1 MNLDFKLLF
10 EAVQESILSL
20 ADIAPIKLILSG
32 ILLVTTGAQG
42 AALSA
47 FVALVFIDLLTKWI
61 ALTYLFLVNT
71 GRDPQTISLPMCIYN
86 IPAAFDAGYIASSVM
101 KHRFCGK
108 IIIYG
113 LLTIMAANVD
123 NMVSAAGES
132 KMMLHM
138 IWVYLAATE
147 AMSILENLRNA
158 GVEQAG
164 DLLQFAR
171 DRMKFLFDRFKTK

>member
-1 MNLDFKLLF
+1 MDFKSLF

-61 ALTYLFLVNT
+61 SLTYDYLISI
-71 GRDPQTISLPMCIYN
+71 GRDPKTISLLSCLFG
-86 IPAAFDAGYIASSVM
+86 IPAAFHAGWINSTVM

-108 IIIYG
+108 IIIYM
-113 LLTIMAANVD
+113 LLTITAGFVD
-123 NMVSAAGES
+123 AMVVAAGETQIIT
-132 KMMLHM
+132 KVVWL
-138 IWVYLAATE
+138 YLATTE
-147 AMSILENLRNA
+147 GMSVLENMRDA

-164 DLLQFAR
+164 GILDFIRARFNILLE
-171 DRMKFLFDRFKTK
+171 KYKTK